1 MRSVRVCAVAI
12 AATMLLALSQAM
24 AAPQPAVSAGEA
36 NPSAPEQFPP
46 ITPNQPNPIPF
57 ESLAGAADAGNAE
70 AMNLL
75 GMLYTLGTLVP
86 RDYSLALYWFQKAV
100 DGGSNEA
107 MNNLGTM
114 YLFGIGVSRDYVNA
128 LRWYERSAARGN
140 AHSMYSVAVMAD
152 KGLGTARDPQLARAM
167 YLKAAEAGFV
177 PAMLQVSDDYARRSA
192 AKRDLIEAY
201 AWLQVAWQ
209 SGLPEEL
216 QIAALSRRADLEARL
231 GAVRRDEAR
240 VRAAQLAA
248 LVKTRVLP
256 SEGNAPTAPQQSKE
270 MI

>member
-1 MRSVRVCAVAI
+1 MKSIRIGAAAI
-12 AATMLLALSQAM
+12 AATTLLALSQAI
-24 AAPQPAVSAGEA
+24 AAPQPTTSAGEA
-36 NPSAPEQFPP
+36 NPNVPERSPA
-46 ITPNQPNPIPF
+46 ITLNLPNPLPL
-57 ESLAGAADAGNAE
+57 ESLRDAAAAGNVE

-75 GMLYTLGTLVP
+75 GMLYTLGSLVP

-100 DGGSNEA
+100 DGGSADA

-128 LRWYERSAARGN
+128 LRWYERSAAGGN

-152 KGLGTARDPQLARAM
+152 KGLGTGRDPQLARTM
-167 YLKAAEAGFV
+167 YLKAAEAGFA
-177 PAMLQVSDDYARRSA
+177 PAMLRVSDDYASQSA
-192 AKRDLIEAY
+192 SKHDLIEAY

-216 QIAALSRRADLEARL
+216 QIAALSRIEDLEARL
-231 GAVRRDEAR
+231 GPERRDEAR
-240 VRAAQLAA
+240 VRAVQLAA

-256 SEGNAPTAPQQSKE
+256 SEGKVPTPAQQSKE

>member
-1 MRSVRVCAVAI
+1 
-12 AATMLLALSQAM
+12 
-24 AAPQPAVSAGEA
+24 
-36 NPSAPEQFPP
+36 
-46 ITPNQPNPIPF
+46 
-57 ESLAGAADAGNAE
+57 
-70 AMNLL
+70 
-75 GMLYTLGTLVP
+75 VP
-86 RDYSLALYWFQKAV
+86 RDYSMALYWFQKAV
-100 DGGSNEA
+100 DGGSADA

-114 YLFGIGVSRDYVNA
+114 YLLGIGVSRDYVNA
-128 LRWYERSAARGN
+128 LRWHERSAARGN

-167 YLKAAEAGFV
+167 YLKAAEAGFA

-192 AKRDLIEAY
+192 SKHDLIEAY
-201 AWLQVAWQ
+201 AWLQIAWQ

-216 QIAALSRRADLEARL
+216 QIAALSRREDLEARL
-231 GAVRRDEAR
+231 GPERRDEGR

-256 SEGNAPTAPQQSKE
+256 SEVKAPTPATQSKG

>member
-1 MRSVRVCAVAI
+1 MKSIRICAAAI
-12 AATMLLALSQAM
+12 AATTLLALSQAM
-24 AAPQPAVSAGEA
+24 AAPQPTASAGQA
-36 NPSAPEQFPP
+36 NLDAPGRFPP

-57 ESLAGAADAGNAE
+57 ESLVAAAEAGNAE

-75 GMLYTLGTLVP
+75 GVLYTLGTLVP

-100 DGGSNEA
+100 DGGSDDA

-114 YLFGIGVSRDYVNA
+114 YLIGIGVSRDYVNA
-128 LRWYERSAARGN
+128 LRWHERSAARGN

-152 KGLGTARDPQLARAM
+152 KGLGTARDPQLARTM
-167 YLKAAEAGFV
+167 YLKAAEAGFA
-177 PAMLQVSDDYARRSA
+177 PAMLQVSDDYASRSA
-192 AKRDLIEAY
+192 SKHDLIEAY

-216 QIAALSRRADLEARL
+216 QIAALSRIEDLEARL
-231 GAVRRDEAR
+231 GPERRDEAR

-256 SEGNAPTAPQQSKE
+256 SEGKVPTPAQRSKE

>member
-1 MRSVRVCAVAI
+1 MKSLRICAAAI
-12 AATMLLALSQAM
+12 AATALLALSQAM
-24 AAPQPAVSAGEA
+24 AAPQPTASAGQA
-36 NPSAPEQFPP
+36 NLEAPERFPP

-57 ESLAGAADAGNAE
+57 ESLVAAAEAGNAE

-75 GMLYTLGTLVP
+75 GVLYTLGTLVP
-86 RDYSLALYWFQKAV
+86 RDYSMALYWFQKAV
-100 DGGSNEA
+100 DGGSDDA

-114 YLFGIGVSRDYVNA
+114 YLLGIGVSRDYVNA
-128 LRWYERSAARGN
+128 LRWHERSAARGN

-167 YLKAAEAGFV
+167 YLKAAEAGFA
-177 PAMLQVSDDYARRSA
+177 PAMLQVSDDYASRSA
-192 AKRDLIEAY
+192 SKHDLIEAY

-216 QIAALSRRADLEARL
+216 QISALSRIEDLEARL
-231 GAVRRDEAR
+231 GPERRDEAR
-240 VRAAQLAA
+240 VRATQLAA

-256 SEGNAPTAPQQSKE
+256 SGGKVPAPAQQSKE

>member
-1 MRSVRVCAVAI
+1 MKSLRICAAAI
-12 AATMLLALSQAM
+12 AATTLLALSQAM
-24 AAPQPAVSAGEA
+24 AAPQPTAPAGEA
-36 NPSAPEQFPP
+36 NPNAPKQFLP
-46 ITPNQPNPIPF
+46 ITPNQPIPIPF
-57 ESLAGAADAGNAE
+57 ESLVGAAEAGNVE

-75 GMLYTLGTLVP
+75 GVLYTLGTPVP
-86 RDYSLALYWFQKAV
+86 RDYSMALYWFQKAV
-100 DGGSNEA
+100 DGGSADA

-114 YLFGIGVSRDYVNA
+114 YLLGIGVSRDYVNA
-128 LRWYERSAARGN
+128 LRWHERSAARGN

-167 YLKAAEAGFV
+167 YLKAAEAGFA

-192 AKRDLIEAY
+192 SKHDLIEAY
-201 AWLQVAWQ
+201 AWLQIAWQ

-216 QIAALSRRADLEARL
+216 QIAALSRREDLEARL
-231 GAVRRDEAR
+231 GPERRDEGR

-256 SEGNAPTAPQQSKE
+256 WESKATTPAQQSKE

>member
-1 MRSVRVCAVAI
+1 MKSIRICAAAL
-12 AATMLLALSQAM
+12 AATTLLALSQAM
-24 AAPQPAVSAGEA
+24 AAAQPSTSAGGA
-36 NPSAPEQFPP
+36 NPNAPERSPP
-46 ITPNQPNPIPF
+46 ITLNLPNASPL
-57 ESLAGAADAGNAE
+57 ESLRDAAEAGNVE

-75 GMLYTLGTLVP
+75 GVLYTLGTLVP

-100 DGGSNEA
+100 DGGSDDA
-107 MNNLGTM
+107 MNNLGTI
-114 YLFGIGVSRDYVNA
+114 YLFGIGVSHDYVSA

-152 KGLGTARDPQLARAM
+152 KGLGTARDLRLARAM
-167 YLKAAEAGFV
+167 YLKAAEAGFA

-192 AKRDLIEAY
+192 SKHDLVEAY

-209 SGLPEEL
+209 AGLPEEL
-216 QIAALSRRADLEARL
+216 QIAALARREDLEVRL
-231 GAVRRDEAR
+231 GPERRDKAR

-248 LVKTRVLP
+248 LVKSRVLP
-256 SEGNAPTAPQQSKE
+256 SEGKAPTPPQQAKG